1 MSPIYLTKSS
11 FEKRLQINNDPIIN
25 LRKKNLKNYDLNI
38 KKQINFL
45 SNFIGNNKN
54 YSSRYNRPIYENSND
69 NNFSINYLTV
79 ISDIRD
85 RKNSMKNNKFKINYN
100 NDNFNTI
107 FSNKS
112 KKERKFFGEDEEIM
126 NYRNSFKIK
135 KDKK

>member
-1 MSPIYLTKSS
+1 M
-11 FEKRLQINNDPIIN
+11 
-25 LRKKNLKNYDLNI
+25 
-38 KKQINFL
+38 
-45 SNFIGNNKN
+45 
-54 YSSRYNRPIYENSND
+54 
-69 NNFSINYLTV
+69 
-79 ISDIRD
+79 
-85 RKNSMKNNKFKINYN
+85 NYN